1 MQKENKMGV
10 MPIKKLVVTMSL
22 PMMVSMLVQAL
33 YNIVDSIFV
42 AQVCEDA
49 LTAVSL
55 SFAAQNMMIGVA
67 TGTGVGVNALLSR
80 SLGAREFERANKV
93 AGQGVLL
100 AILSA
105 FFFMLFGFFG
115 TEFFFK
121 SQVDEASPIFK
132 YGVDYLSVCCI
143 ASFGIFGQVI
153 MERLAQATGKTTL
166 SMFMQLSGAITNIIL
181 DPILILGLG
190 PFPRMEAKGAAVA
203 TVIGQFVAF
212 GMGIILN
219 LWKNMEIRLHL
230 KNMVP
235 DLRYIGAIYKIG
247 VPSIIMVGIG
257 SVMNFL
263 FNKILLGFTPTA
275 AAVFG
280 VYFKLQSFIFMP
292 IFGLNNGVIPIV
304 AFNYGAQNRKRIMET
319 IRFSAIISF
328 CIMAFGMLLMWL
340 IPEQMLMLFKASEE
354 MLSIGVPALRTISL
368 SFIFAGVCIT
378 LGSTF
383 QALGKSYFSMITS
396 FARQIVVLLPVAYLL
411 SKTGELNYVWLS
423 FPIAEIMSL
432 AVTLVFFSYLYKNL
446 IAKIGRGEE
455 MQNAECKMQNS

>member
-10 MPIKKLVVTMSL
+10 MPIKKLVITMSL
-22 PMMVSMLVQAL
+22 PMMISMLVQAL

-80 SLGAREFERANKV
+80 YLGAREFDKANKV
-93 AGQGVLL
+93 AGQGVIL
-100 AILSA
+100 AFVSA
-105 FFFMLFGFFG
+105 FAFMLFGFFG
-115 TEFFFK
+115 TEIFFR
-121 SQVDEASPIFK
+121 SQIEETSPIFA

-143 ASFGIFGQVI
+143 ASLGIFGQVI

-166 SMFMQLSGAITNIIL
+166 SMLMQLSGAITNIIL
-181 DPILILGLG
+181 DPLLILGIG

-203 TVIGQFVAF
+203 TVVGQFVAF
-212 GMGIILN
+212 GVGIILN
-219 LWKNMEIRLHL
+219 LWKNKEVRLHV
-230 KNMVP
+230 KDMKP
-235 DLRYIGAIYKIG
+235 DFRFIGEIYKIG

-257 SVMNFL
+257 SVMNFFL
-263 FNKILLGFTPTA
+263 NRILLSFSSTA

-304 AFNYGAQNRKRIMET
+304 AFNYGAQKRKRIVET
-319 IRFSAIISF
+319 IKFSAIISF
-328 CIMAFGMLLMWL
+328 CIMAFGMLMMWVM
-340 IPEQMLMLFKASEE
+340 PEQMLHLFKASDD
-354 MLSIGVPALRTISL
+354 MLAIGVPALRYISL

-378 LGSTF
+378 LGSIF
-383 QALGKSYFSMITS
+383 QALGKSYLSMITS
-396 FARQIVVLLPVAYLL
+396 FARQMIVLLPAAYFLAQ
-411 SKTGELNYVWLS
+411 TGNVNNVWFA

-432 AVTLVFFSYLYKNL
+432 TVTLIFFSFVYRKT
-446 IAKIGRGEE
+446 ISKIGRE
-455 MQNAECKMQNS
+455 Q

>member
-10 MPIKKLVVTMSL
+10 MPIKKLVISMSL
-22 PMMVSMLVQAL
+22 PMMISMLVQAL

-80 SLGAREFERANKV
+80 YLGAKEFEKANKV
-93 AGQGVLL
+93 AGQGIFL
-100 AILSA
+100 AVISA
-105 FFFMLFGFFG
+105 FVFMLFGLFG
-115 TEFFFK
+115 TGLFFEA
-121 SQVDEASPIFK
+121 QVGTESPIYT

-143 ASFGIFGQVI
+143 ASLGIFGQVM

-181 DPILILGLG
+181 DPLLILGIG

-212 GMGIILN
+212 GVGILLN
-219 LWKNMEIRLHL
+219 LWKNKEIRLHV
-230 KNMVP
+230 KDMIP
-235 DLRYIGAIYKIG
+235 DFRFIGEIYKIG

-263 FNKILLGFTPTA
+263 FNKILLSFTPTA

-304 AFNYGAQNRKRIMET
+304 AFNYGAQKRTRIVET
-319 IRFSAIISF
+319 IKFSALISF

-340 IPEQMLMLFKASEE
+340 IPEQMLMLFKASED
-354 MLSIGVPALRTISL
+354 MLAIGVPALKIISL
-368 SFIFAGVCIT
+368 SFVFAGVCIT
-378 LGSTF
+378 LGSIF
-383 QALGKSYFSMITS
+383 QALGKSYLSMITS
-396 FARQIVVLLPVAYLL
+396 FARQMVVLLPAAYFLAQ
-411 SKTGELNYVWLS
+411 TGNVDNVWFA
-423 FPIAEIMSL
+423 FPIAEVMSL
-432 AVTLVFFSYLYKNL
+432 TVTLVFFSYLYKNL
-446 IAKIGRGEE
+446 IAKIGRGE
-455 MQNAECKMQNS
+455 